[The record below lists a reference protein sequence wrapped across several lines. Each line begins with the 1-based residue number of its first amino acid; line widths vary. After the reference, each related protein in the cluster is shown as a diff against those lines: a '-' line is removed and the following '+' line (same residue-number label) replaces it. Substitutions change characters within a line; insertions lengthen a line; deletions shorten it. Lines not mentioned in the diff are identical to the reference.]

1 MLKKLKSL
9 FIVVDENESSGEKKA
24 NSTEQSKAAKVKEKP
39 ISKAPKTA
47 KASIPKSAKTAQST
61 NSGKADPKFVEVLL
75 KAIEANNL
83 DGFDYL
89 EFKQSLQNLSN
100 VQMDEKTRYQS
111 AFAMAKTMG
120 ATPSKLV
127 NSAQHYINV
136 LKKEE
141 AKFSEALQNQR
152 KKQVHDRENG
162 IKQKESLIVEKQ
174 KKIEQLQKEIEADT
188 KSLEADRSAINQ
200 SLAKVETTKNGF
212 VNAYIGVLGQ
222 IKGDIEKM
230 NNYIT

>member
-9 FIVVDENESSGEKKA
+9 FIVVDENESSGEQKA
-24 NSTEQSKAAKVKEKP
+24 KSTQQSKSAKGKEKP
-39 ISKAPKTA
+39 IAKAPKTT
-47 KASIPKSAKTAQST
+47 KTSKPGSAKTTQPPA
-61 NSGKADPKFVEVLL
+61 SGKADPKFVEVLL

-83 DGFDYL
+83 EGFDYL

-141 AKFSEALQNQR
+141 AKFSDALQNQR
-152 KKQVHDRENG
+152 KKQVHDREIG
-162 IKQKESLIVEKQ
+162 IKQKESLIIEKQ

-188 KSLEADRSAINQ
+188 KSLEADRSAIQQ

-212 VNAYIGVLGQ
+212 VNAYMGVLGQ

-230 NNYIT
+230 NTYIT

>member
-9 FIVVDENESSGEKKA
+9 FIVEDENAVQQQKEVKQKQG
-24 NSTEQSKAAKVKEKP
+24 AKPAKTTK
-39 ISKAPKTA
+39 SAPKTA
-47 KASIPKSAKTAQST
+47 KAGKSGPVSMPKPD
-61 NSGKADPKFVEVLL
+61 GKADPKFVEVLL

-100 VQMDEKTRYQS
+100 VQMDEKTKYQS

-141 AKFSEALQNQR
+141 SKFVDALKNQR
-152 KKQVHDRENG
+152 QKQVHDREKG
-162 IKQKESLIVEKQ
+162 IQQKEKLIIDKQKR
-174 KKIEQLQKEIEADT
+174 IEQLQKEIEADK
-188 KSLEADRSAINQ
+188 KSLDTDKAAINQ
-200 SLAKVETTKNGF
+200 SMAKVEATKQGF
-212 VNAYIGVLGQ
+212 VNAYNGVLGQ
-222 IKGDIEKM
+222 IQNDIQKM
-230 NNYIT
+230 NQYIA

>member
-9 FIVVDENESSGEKKA
+9 FIVEDEN
-24 NSTEQSKAAKVKEKP
+24 
-39 ISKAPKTA
+39 APVGKQTPNP
-47 KASIPKSAKTAQST
+47 KQQKQQKSAKTSPKGNTAGPAPVQMPKPG
-61 NSGKADPKFVEVLL
+61 GKADPKFVEVLL

-100 VQMDEKTRYQS
+100 VQMDEKTKYQS

-136 LKKEE
+136 LRKEE
-141 AKFSEALQNQR
+141 AKFIDALKNQR
-152 KKQVHDRENG
+152 QKQVLDKENG
-162 IKQKESLIVEKQ
+162 IKQKEQLILEKQ
-174 KKIEQLQKEIEADT
+174 KRIEQLQKEIEADK
-188 KSLEADRSAINQ
+188 KSLETDRAAINQ
-200 SLAKVETTKNGF
+200 SMAKVEATKQGF
-212 VNAYIGVLGQ
+212 VNAYNSVLGQ
-222 IKGDIEKM
+222 IQGDIEKL
-230 NNYIT
+230 NSYIS

>member
-9 FIVVDENESSGEKKA
+9 FIVEDENAIEEQKEVKKQKGAKPDVSKKSQA
-24 NSTEQSKAAKVKEKP
+24 NTVKAGSNAPVKMP
-39 ISKAPKTA
+39 R
-47 KASIPKSAKTAQST
+47 SA
-61 NSGKADPKFVEVLL
+61 GKADPKFVDVLL

-100 VQMDEKTRYQS
+100 VQMDEKTKYQS

-141 AKFSEALQNQR
+141 SKFVDALKNQTQ
-152 KKQVHDRENG
+152 KQVHDREKG
-162 IKQKESLIVEKQ
+162 LKQKEQTILEKQ
-174 KKIEQLQKEIEADT
+174 KRIEQLQKEIEADK
-188 KSLEADRSAINQ
+188 KSLDTDKAAINQ
-200 SLAKVETTKNGF
+200 SMAKVEATKQGF
-212 VNAYIGVLGQ
+212 VNAYNGVLGQ
-222 IKGDIEKM
+222 IQDDINKM
-230 NNYIT
+230 NQYIA